1 LKKHLLDILA
11 CPIDKFYPLELFELS
26 SRMKPVE
33 GSTEDQ
39 AELVIEEGILYCD
52 QCSRFYPIIDEI
64 PIILPDELRDRERDI
79 QFLQKWRDRI
89 PNKVISDPRPYS
101 I

>member
-1 LKKHLLDILA
+1 
-11 CPIDKFYPLELFELS
+11 
-26 SRMKPVE
+26 
-33 GSTEDQ
+33 
-39 AELVIEEGILYCD
+39 LVIEEGILYCGR
-52 QCSRFYPIIDEI
+52 CARFYPIIDEI

-79 QFLQKWRDRI
+79 KFLEKWRDRI

>member
-1 LKKHLLDILA
+1 MKKNLLDILA

-26 SRMKPVE
+26 SRTEPAE
-33 GSTEDQ
+33 GSTEEQ
-39 AELVIEEGILYCD
+39 EELVIEEGILYCGR
-52 QCSRFYPIIDEI
+52 CARFYPIIDEI

-79 QFLQKWRDRI
+79 KFLEKWRDRI

>member
-1 LKKHLLDILA
+1 LKKNLLDILA

-26 SRMKPVE
+26 STKKPAE
-33 GSTEDQ
+33 GSAEEQ
-39 AELVIEEGILYCD
+39 EELVIEEGILYCGR
-52 QCSRFYPIIDEI
+52 CARFYPIIDEI

-79 QFLQKWRDRI
+79 KFLEKWRDRI